1 MPQDEKPEGF
11 DDAEK
16 KASDFVKDKDKA
28 EHLLVEAMHKADREK
43 GFLGKIWEDLQALF
57 RLIRAWISGAY
68 TQVSLKTIL
77 MAVAAVIYFVNPFDL
92 ISDFL
97 PGIGYLDDA
106 AVLGFV
112 LKSIKTELEQFL
124 EWERSQS

>member
-1 MPQDEKPEGF
+1 MPKDEKPEGF

-16 KASDFVKDKDKA
+16 KASDFVNDKAKA
-28 EHLLVEAMHKADREK
+28 EHLLVEAIHKADREK

-68 TQVSLKTIL
+68 TQVPLKTIL
-77 MAVAAVIYFVNPFDL
+77 MVVAAVIYFVNPFDL
-92 ISDFL
+92 VPDFL

-112 LKSIKTELEQFL
+112 LRSIKTELDQFL
-124 EWERSQS
+124 AWEAAQ